1 MKLPETGFPPLDSRE
16 FLSFLR
22 AKLTDALMINI
33 WKNDGVQPDR
43 DDIRDECLDDQPA
56 QTKFHEAIRE
66 LKSPDVVK
74 FLMEELMEE
83 LRQTLQ
89 LYVSQYFRGKEA
101 RS

>member
-56 QTKFHEAIRE
+56 QTKFHEAVRAR
-66 LKSPDVVK
+66 KSPEVVQ
-74 FLMEELMEE
+74 FLMEELMDE
-83 LRQTLQ
+83 LRQTYQ
-89 LYVSQYFRGKEA
+89 LYRQQEA
-101 RS
+101 KGMDS